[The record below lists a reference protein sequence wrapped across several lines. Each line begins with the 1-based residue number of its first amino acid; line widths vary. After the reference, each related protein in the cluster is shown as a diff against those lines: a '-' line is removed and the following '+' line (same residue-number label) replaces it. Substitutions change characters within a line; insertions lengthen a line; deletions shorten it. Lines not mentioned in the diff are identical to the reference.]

1 MSAAKG
7 QNIALQKDYLMRIRH
22 TSSDMR
28 QASSVFESIRYWFEA
43 SSIDGIGHSGQK
55 GQLILGFK
63 ATFIVPLFLVG
74 FDFA

>member
-22 TSSDMR
+22 TSTDMR

-55 GQLILGFK
+55 GQ
-63 ATFIVPLFLVG
+63 
-74 FDFA
+74 